1 MKTSSPTSFGLK
13 GSGCN
18 TPLSIAPIAPITRTT
33 RWLVIALVA
42 GLFLNEPQARADG
55 AHFWGHSGGP
65 WSGGPAFSTGG
76 RSFHSGG
83 YSARPRTSIGISFY
97 QGFGPR
103 PSPYYYPAPAY
114 PYYAPYAPVYS
125 SPVYVPPP
133 VVYQQAPV
141 YYGTPVPNRYASQVS
156 VGDEQLMQAQGAL
169 RRLGYYKGNID
180 GLSGPAMRAAVRAYQ
195 VDRGLPV
202 TGRLDEDTFQ
212 SLGL

>member
-1 MKTSSPTSFGLK
+1 MKTSPPTSFGLK

-18 TPLSIAPIAPITRTT
+18 TPVNITHTTHIA
-33 RWLVIALVA
+33 RWLVVALVA
-42 GLFLNEPQARADG
+42 GFFLNQPHARADG
-55 AHFWGHSGGP
+55 ARFGGHSGG
-65 WSGGPAFSTGG
+65 STFSTGG
-76 RSFHSGG
+76 RISHSGG

-114 PYYAPYAPVYS
+114 PYCAPYAPVYS

>member
-1 MKTSSPTSFGLK
+1 MKTPPPTSFGLK

-18 TPLSIAPIAPITRTT
+18 TPENIPRITGITP
-33 RWLVIALVA
+33 WVAVALVA
-42 GLFLNEPQARADG
+42 GLFLNQPQARADG
-55 AHFWGHSGGP
+55 ARFGGHSGGFT
-65 WSGGPAFSTGG
+65 FSTGG
-76 RSFHSGG
+76 RSSHSGG
-83 YSARPRTSIGISFY
+83 YSARPRTSIGISFS

-125 SPVYVPPP
+125 GPVYVPPP
-133 VVYQQAPV
+133 VVYRQAPV
-141 YYGTPVPNRYASQVS
+141 YYGTPAPSRYASQVS
-156 VGDEQLMQAQGAL
+156 VGDEQMMQAQGAL

-195 VDRGLPV
+195 VDRGLSV